1 MRPKL
6 VRFQSINQGQAH
18 SCRSLYIAVYYMFK
32 RINIG
37 TKITAL
43 VLTLVAL
50 AIVAISAIAYVLVT
64 DSLQKHY
71 VAHLSAVNQFK
82 KSRIDDYFAQVDA
95 SLTNLSQSI
104 IKDSIGMESGFPPS
118 SGDTL
123 SAAGAA
129 SLDNFIE
136 QNPRIH
142 HLYVVTPTGRV
153 TYASARADKKQ
164 DESFY
169 DPEGQIIKHALQG
182 QYYSGIHQKDS
193 QLFLYAGM
201 PLKTSGNVLLA
212 RVEVDAVFRIS
223 NDSTGLGATGETV
236 VGRAHKDKIVFL
248 NPLRHA
254 SGQVL
259 SDNTENGGPMQRA
272 LKVTSGTTL
281 DTDYRGAPVLA
292 SWDFIPGLN
301 WGVVT
306 KIDTQ
311 EINARFDALF
321 GRFLIAGALI
331 LVLSLVVSLIFSRFL
346 IESLLTL
353 RDTLTQLGK
362 GILPTKTSKNGK
374 DEIGQMGE
382 AIDQL
387 VQALR
392 RTANFAHKIGEGAY
406 DTDFTPLSNEDTLG
420 NALLNMR
427 DSIQNAEKRDAE
439 RNWIVTGVA
448 ETGEILR
455 SHNNL
460 EELGNEV
467 IAYVANKIDA
477 IQGAFYVVDDEGTDN
492 TLITMRASYA
502 YNKKKNLRAEFR
514 MAEGLVGQAA
524 VEQDTLLRTEIPYDY
539 VTVTSGL
546 LGDQRP
552 EALLIVPLIT
562 NERVY
567 GVLEFASFKK
577 FSSRDIKFVEEISL
591 ITARTVFNIKVNE
604 RTRKL
609 LSESQTMSNE
619 LQEQQEVLR
628 QNAEEMQSTQEEL
641 QRTNSELAN
650 QVQEV
655 ERTQN
660 RMASLLVNASE
671 VITIY
676 EEDGHIRYIS
686 PSVERIFGYQPDEMI
701 GQSDMQHIQGE
712 GIKVFSNMFT
722 TLIGNPKESVTVQYI
737 YETKHAGEV
746 WVEATGTNLI
756 SDPAVRGIIVN
767 SRDITEKKRAEQE
780 ERMRSKMQALSE
792 NSPDLITR
800 MNREGTFF
808 YINPTIETYTGKEPA
823 HFLNKNLEESGLGES
838 IVEEWKKVLYEVGAT
853 KHKVSREIDFPSEVG
868 DRVMNV
874 NAIPEFD
881 EDQKLESVLV
891 VSHDITDRKLIE
903 LEIQNKNRKI
913 HDSLNYASRIQ
924 EAILPDTRIIKQA
937 FPESFIYYKSRDT
950 VSGDF
955 PWFVQQGDDIFIAA
969 VDCTGHGVPGAL
981 ISLIGYFLL
990 NDIVKSRGVTDPGI
1004 ILDQL
1009 DEGVTQTLRQ
1019 DSEDAKTKD
1028 GMDIALC
1035 RVNKNQLQYA
1045 GAHRS
1050 LYFMQQGEM
1059 VEIKGDKFP
1068 IGGGIYKNQTN
1079 FTTHTIEVKKE
1090 DGVYFC
1096 SDGFPDQFGGPD
1108 NRKFGPKRTRKLIQE
1123 QHPLPMAQ
1131 VYKNFANVWENWRG
1145 EERQTDDVLM
1155 IGIKF

>member
-1 MRPKL
+1 
-6 VRFQSINQGQAH
+6 
-18 SCRSLYIAVYYMFK
+18 MFK

-37 TKITAL
+37 SKITAL
-43 VLTLVAL
+43 VLTVVAL
-50 AIVAISAIAYVLVT
+50 AVVAISFIAYVMVT
-64 DSLQKHY
+64 DALQKQY
-71 VAHLSAVNQFK
+71 AASLSTINQSK
-82 KSRIDDYFAQVDA
+82 KNRISDYFAQVESTLA
-95 SLTNLSQSI
+95 SLGQSIVKDSVGIVSTTAAPDEETEISLPTTTGNLSLNQ
-104 IKDSIGMESGFPPS
+104 
-118 SGDTL
+118 L
-123 SAAGAA
+123 V
-129 SLDNFIE
+129 E
-136 QNPRIH
+136 QNFRIH
-142 HLYVVTPTGRV
+142 HIYVVTPTGRIM
-153 TYASARADKKQ
+153 YASDLADKKKG
-164 DESFY
+164 ESFY
-169 DPEGQIIKHALQG
+169 DPEGQIIKNAREAK
-182 QYYSGIHQKDS
+182 YYSGVHQQDDRA
-193 QLFLYAGM
+193 FLYVGL
-201 PLKTSGNVLLA
+201 PLENRGDVLLA
-212 RVEVDAVFRIS
+212 RVEVDPLYTIT
-223 NDSTGLGATGETV
+223 NDSTGLGTTGETAI
-236 VGRAHKDKIVFL
+236 GRAFKDKVVFL
-248 NPLRHA
+248 NPLRHPV
-254 SGQVL
+254 GQVL
-259 SDNTENGGPMQRA
+259 SGNDDKGGPMLRA
-272 LKVTSGTTL
+272 LENTSGTTL
-281 DTDYRGAPVLA
+281 STDYRGAAVLA
-292 SWDFIPGLN
+292 SWDHIPVLN
-301 WGVVT
+301 WGIVT
-306 KIDTQ
+306 KIDTK
-311 EINARFDALF
+311 EIEGQFSGLLI
-321 GRFLIAGALI
+321 RFLVAGLLI
-331 LVLSLVVSLIFSRFL
+331 LVLALAVSLVFSRFL

-353 RDTLTQLGK
+353 RDTLAQLGR
-362 GILPTKTSKNGK
+362 GVLPNRILKNGK

-382 AIDQL
+382 ATDQL
-387 VQALR
+387 IQSLR

-406 DTDFTPLSNEDTLG
+406 DTDFTPLGDEDTLG

-427 DSIQNAEKRDAE
+427 DSIQNAEKRDTE

-448 ETGEILR
+448 EVGEILR

-467 IAYVANKIDA
+467 IAYVADKINA
-477 IQGAFYVVDDEGTDN
+477 IQGAFYVIDDQDKAN
-492 TLITMRASYA
+492 VQVVMRASYA
-502 YNKKKNLRAEFR
+502 YNKKKHLKANFR

-524 VEQDTLLRTEIPYDY
+524 VEQDTLVRTEIPYDY

-552 EALLIVPLIT
+552 EALMIVPLIT
-562 NERVY
+562 NEQVY
-567 GVLEFASFKK
+567 GVLEFAGFKK
-577 FSSRDIKFVEEISL
+577 FSARDIKFVEEISL

-701 GQSDMQHIQGE
+701 GQSDMQYIQGE

-722 TLIGNPKESVTVQYI
+722 TLIGNPKESVTVQYV
-737 YETKHAGEV
+737 YDTKHAGEV

-756 SDPAVRGIIVN
+756 NDPAVRGIIVN

-823 HFLNKNLEESGLGES
+823 HFLNKNLEESGLGEG

-853 KHKVSREIDFPSEVG
+853 KHKVSREIDFPSEMG

-903 LEIQNKNRKI
+903 LEVQNKNRKI
-913 HDSLNYASRIQ
+913 NDSLNYASRIQ
-924 EAILPDTRIIKQA
+924 EAILPDNRIIKQV

-990 NDIVKSRGVTDPGI
+990 NDIVKSRGITEPGV

-1035 RVNKNQLQYA
+1035 RINKNQVQYA

-1050 LYFMQQGEM
+1050 LYFMQQGELI
-1059 VEIKGDKFP
+1059 EIKGDKFP

-1079 FTTHTIEVKKE
+1079 FTTHMIEVKKD

-1108 NRKFGPKRTRKLIQE
+1108 NRKFGPKRTRSLIQE
-1123 QHPLPMAQ
+1123 QHTLPMTQ
-1131 VYKNFANVWENWRG
+1131 VYKNFANTWENWRG
-1145 EERQTDDVLM
+1145 DERQTDDVLM

>member
-1 MRPKL
+1 M
-6 VRFQSINQGQAH
+6 SE
-18 SCRSLYIAVYYMFK
+18 

-37 TKITAL
+37 SKITAL
-43 VLTLVAL
+43 VLTLVAM
-50 AIVAISAIAYVLVT
+50 AVVAISFIAYVLVT
-64 DSLQKHY
+64 DSLQKQY
-71 VAHLSAVNQFK
+71 ATSISTINQFK
-82 KSRIDDYFAQVDA
+82 KNRISDYFTQVEGTLA
-95 SLTNLSQSI
+95 NLERSI
-104 IKDSIGMESGFPPS
+104 IKDSVGIATAGVALDEEPETALP
-118 SGDTL
+118 TT
-123 SAAGAA
+123 AAG
-129 SLDNFIE
+129 LPLNQLIQQDL
-136 QNPRIH
+136 RIH
-142 HLYVVTPTGRV
+142 HLYVVTPAGRI
-153 TYASARADKKQ
+153 TYASARTDKKEG
-164 DESFY
+164 ESFY
-169 DPEGQIIKHALQG
+169 DPEGQIIKNSLQG
-182 QYYSGIHQKDS
+182 KYYSGVHQQDG
-193 QLFLYAGM
+193 QAFLYVGL
-201 PLKTSGNVLLA
+201 PLKGRGDLLLA
-212 RVEVDAVFRIS
+212 RVEVDPLFKIT

-236 VGRAHKDKIVFL
+236 IGRAFKDKVVFL
-248 NPLRHA
+248 NPLRHPV
-254 SGQVL
+254 GQVL
-259 SDNTENGGPMQRA
+259 FSNDEKGGPMLRA
-272 LKVTSGTTL
+272 LEKTSGTTL
-281 DTDYRGAPVLA
+281 GTDYRGTPVLA
-292 SWDFIPGLN
+292 SWDHVPALD
-301 WGVVT
+301 WGIVT
-306 KIDTQ
+306 KIDTE
-311 EINARFDALF
+311 EIEGQFSGLF
-321 GRFLIAGALI
+321 VRFLIAGVLI
-331 LVLSLVVSLIFSRFL
+331 LVLALVVSLVFSRFL

-353 RDTLTQLGK
+353 RDTLTQLGR
-362 GILPTKTSKNGK
+362 GVLPGKALKNGK

-382 AIDQL
+382 ATDQL
-387 VQALR
+387 IQSLR

-406 DTDFTPLSNEDTLG
+406 DTDFTPLSDEDTLG

-427 DSIQNAEKRDAE
+427 DSIQNAEKRDTE

-448 ETGEILR
+448 EVGEILR

-460 EELGNEV
+460 EELGDEV
-467 IAYVANKIDA
+467 IAYVADKINA
-477 IQGAFYVVDDEGTDN
+477 IQGAFYVIDDQDKDDVQVV
-492 TLITMRASYA
+492 MRASYA
-502 YNKKKNLRAEFR
+502 YNKRKHLKANFK

-524 VEQDTLLRTEIPYDY
+524 VEQDTLVRTEIPYNY

-552 EALLIVPLIT
+552 EALMIVPLIT
-562 NERVY
+562 NEQVY
-567 GVLEFASFKK
+567 GVLEFAGFKK
-577 FSSRDIKFVEEISL
+577 FSARDIKFVEEISL

-641 QRTNSELAN
+641 QRTNSELAD

-676 EEDGHIRYIS
+676 EEDGRIRYIS

-722 TLIGNPKESVTVQYI
+722 TLIGNPKESVTVQYL
-737 YETKHAGEV
+737 YETKHADEV

-756 SDPAVRGIIVN
+756 NDPAVRGIIVN

-853 KHKVSREIDFPSEVG
+853 KHKVSREIDFPSKMG

-881 EDQKLESVLV
+881 EDKKLESVLV

-913 HDSLNYASRIQ
+913 NDSLNYASRIQ
-924 EAILPDTRIIKQA
+924 EAILPDNRIIKQA

-955 PWFVQQGDDIFIAA
+955 PWFVQQGDDIFVAA

-990 NDIVKSRGVTDPGI
+990 NDIVKSRGITDPGV

-1035 RVNKNQLQYA
+1035 RVNKNQVQYA

-1050 LYFMQQGEM
+1050 LYFMQQGEL

-1079 FTTHTIEVKKE
+1079 FTTHTIEVKKD

-1108 NRKFGPKRTRKLIQE
+1108 NRKFGPKQTRALIQE
-1123 QHPLPMAQ
+1123 QHSLPMAQ
-1131 VYKNFANVWENWRG
+1131 VYKNFANTWENWRG
-1145 EERQTDDVLM
+1145 DERQTDDVLM

>member
-1 MRPKL
+1 
-6 VRFQSINQGQAH
+6 
-18 SCRSLYIAVYYMFK
+18 MFRK
-32 RINIG
+32 INIG
-37 TKITAL
+37 SKITAL
-43 VLTLVAL
+43 VLTMVTLAVAAISFIAYSLVTSSMQEQYASNMATINKIKKNRIEGYFTQIETSLVAMRQT
-50 AIVAISAIAYVLVT
+50 IIT
-64 DSLQKHY
+64 DSLGRWVEANASAGLDVPEEK
-71 VAHLSAVNQFK
+71 VAALNG
-82 KSRIDDYFAQVDA
+82 RE
-95 SLTNLSQSI
+95 LTNF
-104 IKDSIGMESGFPPS
+104 IKQAPG
-118 SGDTL
+118 
-123 SAAGAA
+123 
-129 SLDNFIE
+129 
-136 QNPRIH
+136 IH
-142 HLYVVTPTGRV
+142 HIYVVTLAGRI
-153 TYASARADKKQ
+153 TYASAQAERQAGD
-164 DESFY
+164 SFY
-169 DPEGQIIKHALQG
+169 DPEGQLISNSLKGL
-182 QYYSGIHQKDS
+182 YYSGIHEDKGRE
-193 QLFLYAGM
+193 FLYAGI
-201 PLKTSGNVLLA
+201 PLEDREEVLVA
-212 RVEVDAVFRIS
+212 QVEVEPVFRIA

-236 VGRAHKDKIVFL
+236 IGRAFKDKIVFL
-248 NPLRHA
+248 NPLRHPA
-254 SGQVL
+254 GQVL
-259 SDNTENGGPMQRA
+259 SDDGNQGGSMRQALRA
-272 LKVTSGTTL
+272 TSGTTTE
-281 DTDYRGAPVLA
+281 TDYRSELVAA
-292 SWDFIPGLN
+292 SWDYIPKLN
-301 WGVVT
+301 WGIVT
-306 KIDTQ
+306 KIDTA
-311 EINARFDALF
+311 EIEAQFSVLLK
-321 GRFLIAGALI
+321 RFLIAGGI
-331 LVLSLVVSLIFSRFL
+331 VLLLTLVVSLIFSRFL
-346 IESLLTL
+346 IDSLLTL
-353 RDTLTQLGK
+353 RDTLTMLGK
-362 GILPTKTSKNGK
+362 GILPDKVSKNGE

-382 AIDQL
+382 ATNQL

-406 DTDFTPLSNEDTLG
+406 DTEFTPSSDQDTLG

-427 DSIQNAEKRDAE
+427 DSIQNAEKRDTE

-448 ETGEILR
+448 EVGEILR

-467 IAYVANKIDA
+467 IAYVAKKINA
-477 IQGAFYVVDDEGTDN
+477 IQGAFYITDDEDKDN
-492 TLITMRASYA
+492 VLITMKASYA
-502 YNKKKNLRAEFR
+502 YNKQKHLKAQFR

-524 VEQDTLLRTEIPYDY
+524 IEQDTLVRTEIPYDY

-562 NERVY
+562 NEQVY
-567 GVLEFASFKK
+567 GVLEFAGFEK
-577 FSSRDIKFVEEISL
+577 FSSRDVKFVEEISL
-591 ITARTVFNIKVNE
+591 ITARTVFNIRVNE

-609 LSESQTMSNE
+609 LSESQQMSNE

-628 QNAEEMQSTQEEL
+628 QNAEEMQATQEEL
-641 QRTNSELAN
+641 QRTNRQLED

-676 EEDGHIRYIS
+676 EEDGRIRYIS
-686 PSVERIFGYQPDEMI
+686 PSVERILGYQPEEMI

-722 TLIGNPKESVTVQYI
+722 TLIGNPKESVTVQYV

-756 SDPAVRGIIVN
+756 DDPAVRGIIVN
-767 SRDITEKKRAEQE
+767 SRDITERRRAEQE

-808 YINPTIETYTGKEPA
+808 YINPTIETFTGKEPS
-823 HFLNKNLEESGLGES
+823 HFLNKNLEDAGLNES

-853 KHKVSREIDFPSEVG
+853 KHKVSREIDFPSEIG

-881 EDQKLESVLV
+881 EDEKLESVLV

-924 EAILPDTRIIKQA
+924 EAILPDNRIIKQA

-955 PWFVQQGDDIFIAA
+955 PWFVQREDDVYIAA

-990 NDIVKSRGVTDPGI
+990 NDIVKSRGITDPGT

-1009 DEGVTQTLRQ
+1009 DEGVTQTLKQ
-1019 DSEDAKTKD
+1019 DSEDSKTKD

-1035 RVNKNQLQYA
+1035 RISKNQVQYA

-1050 LYFMQQGEM
+1050 LYFMQKDELI
-1059 VEIKGDKFP
+1059 EIKGDKFP
-1068 IGGGIYKNQTN
+1068 IGGGVYKNQTN
-1079 FTTHTIEVKKE
+1079 FTTHTIEVAKN
-1090 DGVYFC
+1090 DSIYFC

-1108 NRKFGPKRTRKLIQE
+1108 NRKFGPKRTRALIQD
-1123 QHPLPMAQ
+1123 QHHLSMDQ
-1131 VYKNFANVWENWRG
+1131 VYKNFGEAWEEWRG
-1145 EERQTDDVLM
+1145 DERQTDDVLM

>member
-1 MRPKL
+1 M
-6 VRFQSINQGQAH
+6 
-18 SCRSLYIAVYYMFK
+18 MFK

-37 TKITAL
+37 SKITAL
-43 VLTLVAL
+43 VLTLVTL
-50 AIVAISAIAYVLVT
+50 AIIAISFIAYVLVT
-64 DSLQKHY
+64 DSLQKQY
-71 VAHLSAVNQFK
+71 ATSITTINQFK
-82 KSRIDDYFAQVDA
+82 KNRISDYFTQVEGT
-95 SLTNLSQSI
+95 LTNLERSI
-104 IKDSIGMESGFPPS
+104 IEDSVGIATTGLVPEEE
-118 SGDTL
+118 
-123 SAAGAA
+123 A
-129 SLDNFIE
+129 SLPITAGSLPLDQLVK
-136 QNPRIH
+136 QNARLH
-142 HLYVVTPTGRV
+142 HVYVVTPTGRI
-153 TYASARADKKQ
+153 TYASNRADKKEG
-164 DESFY
+164 ESFY
-169 DPEGQIIKHALQG
+169 DPEGQIIKNSLLAK
-182 QYYSGIHQKDS
+182 YYSGVHQQDD
-193 QLFLYAGM
+193 QAFLYVGL
-201 PLKTSGNVLLA
+201 PLEGRGDVLLA
-212 RVEVDAVFRIS
+212 RVEVDPLFKIT
-223 NDSTGLGATGETV
+223 NDSTGLGASGETV
-236 VGRAHKDKIVFL
+236 IGRAFKDKIVFL
-248 NPLRHA
+248 NPLRH
-254 SGQVL
+254 SVGQVL
-259 SDNTENGGPMQRA
+259 VDNEEKGGPMLRA
-272 LKVTSGTTL
+272 LEKTSGTTL
-281 DTDYRGAPVLA
+281 GTDYRGAPVLA
-292 SWDFIPGLN
+292 SWDNIPMLN
-301 WGVVT
+301 WGIVT

-311 EINARFDALF
+311 EIEGQFSGLF
-321 GRFLIAGALI
+321 IRFLIAGVFI
-331 LVLSLVVSLIFSRFL
+331 LVLALVVSLVFSRFL

-353 RDTLTQLGK
+353 RDTLTQLGR
-362 GILPTKTSKNGK
+362 GVLPNKALKNGK

-382 AIDQL
+382 ATDQL
-387 VQALR
+387 IQSLR

-406 DTDFTPLSNEDTLG
+406 DTNFTPLSDEDTLG

-427 DSIQNAEKRDAE
+427 DSIQNAEKRDTE

-448 ETGEILR
+448 EVGEILR

-467 IAYVANKIDA
+467 VAYVANKINA
-477 IQGAFYVVDDEGTDN
+477 IQGAFYAIDDQDKDNVQVV
-492 TLITMRASYA
+492 MRASYA
-502 YNKKKNLRAEFR
+502 YNKQKHLKANFK

-524 VEQDTLLRTEIPYDY
+524 VEQDTLVRTEIPYDY

-552 EALLIVPLIT
+552 EALMIVPLIT
-562 NERVY
+562 NEQVY
-567 GVLEFASFKK
+567 GVLEFAGFKK
-577 FSSRDIKFVEEISL
+577 FSARDVKFVEEISL

-641 QRTNSELAN
+641 QRTNSELAD

-676 EEDGHIRYIS
+676 EEDGRIRYIS
-686 PSVERIFGYQPDEMI
+686 PSVERIFGYHPDEMI

-722 TLIGNPKESVTVQYI
+722 TLIGNPKESVTVQYL
-737 YETKHAGEV
+737 YETKQAGEV

-756 SDPAVRGIIVN
+756 NDPAVRGIIVN

-853 KHKVSREIDFPSEVG
+853 KHKVSREIDFPSEMG

-903 LEIQNKNRKI
+903 LEVQNKNRKI
-913 HDSLNYASRIQ
+913 NDSLNYASRIQ
-924 EAILPDTRIIKQA
+924 EAILPDNRIIKQV
-937 FPESFIYYKSRDT
+937 FPESFIYYKSRET

-990 NDIVKSRGVTDPGI
+990 NDIVKSRKITDPGI

-1019 DSEDAKTKD
+1019 DSEDSKTKD

-1035 RVNKNQLQYA
+1035 RVNKNQVQYA

-1050 LYFMQQGEM
+1050 LYFMQQGEL

-1079 FTTHTIEVKKE
+1079 FTTHTIEVKKG
-1090 DGVYFC
+1090 DGMYFC

-1108 NRKFGPKRTRKLIQE
+1108 NRKFGSKRTRALIQE
-1123 QHPLPMAQ
+1123 QHSLPMAQ

-1145 EERQTDDVLM
+1145 DERQTDDVLM

>member
-1 MRPKL
+1 
-6 VRFQSINQGQAH
+6 
-18 SCRSLYIAVYYMFK
+18 MFK
-32 RINIG
+32 KINIG
-37 TKITAL
+37 SKITAL
-43 VLTLVAL
+43 VLALVLL
-50 AIVAISAIAYVLVT
+50 AVSAISFIAYDLVTSSTQEQYATSLSAINKIKKKRIEDYFTQIEANLASIQQLIVA
-64 DSLQKHY
+64 
-71 VAHLSAVNQFK
+71 
-82 KSRIDDYFAQVDA
+82 
-95 SLTNLSQSI
+95 
-104 IKDSIGMESGFPPS
+104 DSIGRRAEAIS
-118 SGDTL
+118 SPDSNEL
-123 SAAGAA
+123 LLEKVS
-129 SLDNFIE
+129 SISDDQQLDNLVK
-136 QNPRIH
+136 QDSRIH
-142 HLYVVTPTGRV
+142 HIYIVTRAGRI
-153 TYASARADKKQ
+153 TYASTQAEKQ
-164 DESFY
+164 AGEGFY
-169 DPEGQIIKHALQG
+169 DPEGQIIKNSLSG
-182 QYYSGIHQKDS
+182 TYYSGVHEDKERK
-193 QLFLYAGM
+193 FLYAGL
-201 PLKTSGNVLLA
+201 PIEGREELLIA
-212 RVEVDAVFRIS
+212 QIEVEPVIQIT
-223 NDSTGLGATGETV
+223 NDFTGLGNTGETV
-236 VGRAHKDKIVFL
+236 IGRPFKDKMAFI
-248 NPLRHA
+248 NPLRQLT
-254 SGQVL
+254 GQVL
-259 SDNTENGGPMQRA
+259 SDSGNQGGPMQQA
-272 LKVTSGTTL
+272 LKATSGSTI
-281 DTDYRGAPVLA
+281 DVDYRGEEVLA
-292 SWDFIPGLN
+292 SWDYIPKLN
-301 WGVVT
+301 WGIVT
-306 KIDTQ
+306 KMDTAEMATQ
-311 EINARFDALF
+311 LS
-321 GRFLIAGALI
+321 
-331 LVLSLVVSLIFSRFL
+331 SLVKKFLATGVIILLLALVTSLVFSRFL
-346 IESLLTL
+346 IDSLLALKNTL
-353 RDTLTQLGK
+353 VMLGK
-362 GILPTKTSKNGK
+362 GVLPNKVTSDSN
-374 DEIGQMGE
+374 DEVGQMGE
-382 AIDQL
+382 ATNQL

-406 DTDFTPLSNEDTLG
+406 DTEFTQSSDDDTLG

-427 DSIQNAEKRDAE
+427 DSIQNAEKRDTE

-448 ETGEILR
+448 EVGEILR

-467 IAYVANKIDA
+467 IAYVAKKINA
-477 IQGAFYVVDDEGTDN
+477 IQGAFYVTDDDDDGE
-492 TLITMRASYA
+492 TLITMKASHA
-502 YNKKKNLRAEFR
+502 YNKQKHLKAQFR
-514 MAEGLVGQAA
+514 MAEGLIGQAA
-524 VEQDTLLRTEIPYDY
+524 IEQDTLIRTEIPYDY

-552 EALLIVPLIT
+552 EALMIVPLIT
-562 NERVY
+562 NEQVY
-567 GVLEFASFKK
+567 GVLEFASFEK

-609 LSESQTMSNE
+609 LSESQQMSNE

-628 QNAEEMQSTQEEL
+628 QNAEEMQATQEEL
-641 QRTNSELAN
+641 QRTNRQLED

-676 EEDGHIRYIS
+676 EEDGRIRYIS
-686 PSVERIFGYQPDEMI
+686 PSVERILGYQPEEMI

-722 TLIGNPKESVTVQYI
+722 TLIGNPKESVTVQYV
-737 YETKHAGEV
+737 YETKGAGEV

-756 SDPAVRGIIVN
+756 DDPAVRGIIVN
-767 SRDITEKKRAEQE
+767 SRDITERRRAEQE

-808 YINPTIETYTGKEPA
+808 YINPTIETFTGREPA
-823 HFLNKNLEESGLGES
+823 HFLNKNLEEAGLHEG
-838 IVEEWKKVLYEVGAT
+838 IVDEWKKVLYEVGAT
-853 KHKVSREIDFPSEVG
+853 KNKVSREIDFPSEIG

-881 EDQKLESVLV
+881 EDEKLESVLV

-924 EAILPDTRIIKQA
+924 EAILPDNRIIKQV

-955 PWFVQQGDDIFIAA
+955 PWFVQQGDDIYIAA

-990 NDIVKSRGVTDPGI
+990 NDIVKSRGITDPGT

-1009 DEGVTQTLRQ
+1009 DEGVTQTLKQ
-1019 DSEDAKTKD
+1019 DSDDSKTKD

-1035 RVNKNQLQYA
+1035 RVNKSQVQYA

-1050 LYFMQQGEM
+1050 LYFMQKGEL

-1079 FTTHTIEVKKE
+1079 FTTHTIEVTKD
-1090 DGVYFC
+1090 DGIYFC

-1108 NRKFGPKRTRKLIQE
+1108 NRKFGPKRTRALIQE
-1123 QHPLPMAQ
+1123 QHHLPMDQ
-1131 VYKNFANVWENWRG
+1131 VYKNFGDTWEGWRG
-1145 EERQTDDVLM
+1145 DERQTDDVLM

>member
-1 MRPKL
+1 
-6 VRFQSINQGQAH
+6 
-18 SCRSLYIAVYYMFK
+18 MFK
-32 RINIG
+32 QINIG
-37 TKITAL
+37 SKITAL

-50 AIVAISAIAYVLVT
+50 AAVAISFIAYVMVT
-64 DSLQKHY
+64 NVLQKQY
-71 VAHLSAVNQFK
+71 ATNLSTINQSK
-82 KSRIDDYFAQVDA
+82 KNRISDYFAQVEGSLANLEQTIVRDSVGIVSTTVA
-95 SLTNLSQSI
+95 SDEETKISSPTTAGDLSLNQL
-104 IKDSIGMESGFPPS
+104 IKQ
-118 SGDTL
+118 
-123 SAAGAA
+123 
-129 SLDNFIE
+129 NF
-136 QNPRIH
+136 RIH
-142 HLYVVTPTGRV
+142 HIYVVTPAGRIR
-153 TYASARADKKQ
+153 YASDLADKKEG
-164 DESFY
+164 ESFY
-169 DPEGQIIKHALQG
+169 DPEGQIIKNAREAK
-182 QYYSGIHQKDS
+182 YYSGVHQ
-193 QLFLYAGM
+193 QNNQAFLYVGL
-201 PLKTSGNVLLA
+201 PLENRGDVLLA
-212 RVEVDAVFRIS
+212 RVEVDPLYKIT
-223 NDSTGLGATGETV
+223 NDSTGLGTTGETV
-236 VGRAHKDKIVFL
+236 IGRAFKDKIVFL
-248 NPLRHA
+248 NPLRHPV
-254 SGQVL
+254 GQVL
-259 SDNTENGGPMQRA
+259 SGGNDKGGPMLRA
-272 LKVTSGTTL
+272 LENTSGTTL
-281 DTDYRGAPVLA
+281 STDYRGAPVLA
-292 SWDFIPGLN
+292 SWDHIPTLN
-301 WGVVT
+301 WGIVT
-306 KIDTQ
+306 KIDAQ
-311 EINARFDALF
+311 EIEGQFSGLLI
-321 GRFLIAGALI
+321 RFLVAGFLI
-331 LVLSLVVSLIFSRFL
+331 LVLALAVSLVFSRFL
-346 IESLLTL
+346 IKSLLTL
-353 RDTLTQLGK
+353 RDTLAQLGR
-362 GILPTKTSKNGK
+362 GVLPNRILRNGR

-382 AIDQL
+382 ATDQL
-387 VQALR
+387 IQSLR

-406 DTDFTPLSNEDTLG
+406 DTDFTPLSDEDTLG

-448 ETGEILR
+448 EVGEILR

-467 IAYVANKIDA
+467 VAYVADKINA
-477 IQGAFYVVDDEGTDN
+477 IQGAFYVIDDQDKAN
-492 TLITMRASYA
+492 VQIVMRASYA
-502 YNKKKNLRAEFR
+502 YNKKKHLQASFR

-524 VEQDTLLRTEIPYDY
+524 VEQDTLVRTEIPYDY

-552 EALLIVPLIT
+552 EALMIVPLIT
-562 NERVY
+562 NEQVY
-567 GVLEFASFKK
+567 GVLEFAGFKK
-577 FSSRDIKFVEEISL
+577 FSARDVKFVEEISL

-641 QRTNSELAN
+641 QRTNSELAD

-676 EEDGHIRYIS
+676 EEDGRIRYIS

-722 TLIGNPKESVTVQYI
+722 TLIGNPKESVTVQYV
-737 YETKHAGEV
+737 YDTKHAGEV

-756 SDPAVRGIIVN
+756 NDPAVRGIIVN

-853 KHKVSREIDFPSEVG
+853 KHKVSREIDFPSEMG

-903 LEIQNKNRKI
+903 LEVQNKNRKI
-913 HDSLNYASRIQ
+913 NDSLNYASRIQ
-924 EAILPDTRIIKQA
+924 EAILPDNRIIKQV

-990 NDIVKSRGVTDPGI
+990 NDIVKSRGITDPGV

-1035 RVNKNQLQYA
+1035 RINKGQVQYA

-1050 LYFMQQGEM
+1050 LYFMQQGEL

-1079 FTTHTIEVKKE
+1079 FTTHTIEVKKD

-1108 NRKFGPKRTRKLIQE
+1108 NRKFGPKRTRALIQE
-1123 QHPLPMAQ
+1123 QHALPMAQ
-1131 VYKNFANVWENWRG
+1131 VNKNFGNIWENWRG
-1145 EERQTDDVLM
+1145 DERQTDDVLM

>member
-1 MRPKL
+1 
-6 VRFQSINQGQAH
+6 
-18 SCRSLYIAVYYMFK
+18 MFK

-37 TKITAL
+37 SKITAL

-50 AIVAISAIAYVLVT
+50 AVVAISFIAYVVVT
-64 DSLQKHY
+64 DSLQKQY
-71 VAHLSAVNQFK
+71 VTSLSAINQLK
-82 KSRIDDYFAQVDA
+82 KDRISDYFVQVEETLA
-95 SLTNLSQSI
+95 NLEQSI
-104 IKDSIGMESGFPPS
+104 IKDSVGMATTTIALGEDAEMFSPV
-118 SGDTL
+118 T
-123 SAAGAA
+123 AG
-129 SLDNFIE
+129 SLPLNQLVDRDFRVHHIYVTT
-136 QNPRIH
+136 PAGRI
-142 HLYVVTPTGRV
+142 
-153 TYASARADKKQ
+153 TYASDLADKREG
-164 DESFY
+164 ESFY
-169 DPEGQIIKHALQG
+169 DPEGQIIKNALQNK
-182 QYYSGIHQKDS
+182 YYSGVHQQKD
-193 QLFLYAGM
+193 QAYLYVGL
-201 PLKTSGNVLLA
+201 PLKGRGDVLLA
-212 RVEVDAVFRIS
+212 RVEVDPLFKIT

-236 VGRAHKDKIVFL
+236 IGRAFKDKMVFL
-248 NPLRHA
+248 NPLRHPV
-254 SGQVL
+254 GQVL
-259 SDNTENGGPMQRA
+259 ADNDEKGGPMLRA
-272 LKVTSGTTL
+272 LDETSGTTL
-281 DTDYRGAPVLA
+281 GTDYRGTPVLA
-292 SWDFIPGLN
+292 SWDHIPVLN
-301 WGVVT
+301 WGIVT
-306 KIDTQ
+306 KIDTK
-311 EINARFDALF
+311 EIEGQFSGLLV
-321 GRFLIAGALI
+321 RFLVAGILI
-331 LVLSLVVSLIFSRFL
+331 LVLALAVSLVFSRFL

-353 RDTLTQLGK
+353 RDTLTQLGR
-362 GILPTKTSKNGK
+362 GVLPNKALKNGK

-382 AIDQL
+382 ATDQL
-387 VQALR
+387 IQSLR

-406 DTDFTPLSNEDTLG
+406 DTDFTPLSDEDTLG

-448 ETGEILR
+448 EVGEILR

-467 IAYVANKIDA
+467 VAYVADKINA
-477 IQGAFYVVDDEGTDN
+477 IQGAFYVIDDQDRDN
-492 TLITMRASYA
+492 VQVVMRASYA
-502 YNKKKNLRAEFR
+502 YNKKKHLKASFR

-524 VEQDTLLRTEIPYDY
+524 VEQDTLVRTEIPYDY

-552 EALLIVPLIT
+552 EALMIVPLIT
-562 NERVY
+562 NEQVY
-567 GVLEFASFKK
+567 GVLEFAGFKK
-577 FSSRDIKFVEEISL
+577 FSARDIKFVEEISL
-591 ITARTVFNIKVNE
+591 IAARTVFNIKVNE

-641 QRTNSELAN
+641 QRTNSELAD

-676 EEDGHIRYIS
+676 EEDGRIRYIS

-722 TLIGNPKESVTVQYI
+722 TLIGNPKESVTVQYV
-737 YETKHAGEV
+737 YDTKHAGEV

-853 KHKVSREIDFPSEVG
+853 KHKVSREIDFPSELG

-881 EDQKLESVLV
+881 EDEKLESVLV

-903 LEIQNKNRKI
+903 LEVQNKNRKI
-913 HDSLNYASRIQ
+913 NDSLNYASRIQ
-924 EAILPDTRIIKQA
+924 EAILPDNRVIKQV
-937 FPESFIYYKSRDT
+937 FPESFIYYKSRET

-990 NDIVKSRGVTDPGI
+990 NDIVKSRGITDPGI

-1009 DEGVTQTLRQ
+1009 DEGVTQTLKQ
-1019 DSEDAKTKD
+1019 DSEDSKTKD

-1035 RVNKNQLQYA
+1035 RINKNQVQYA

-1050 LYFMQQGEM
+1050 LYFMQQEEL

-1079 FTTHTIEVKKE
+1079 FTTHTIEVKKD

-1108 NRKFGPKRTRKLIQE
+1108 NRKFGPKRTRALIQE

-1131 VYKNFANVWENWRG
+1131 ANKNFANIWENWRG
-1145 EERQTDDVLM
+1145 DERQTDDVLM

>member
-1 MRPKL
+1 
-6 VRFQSINQGQAH
+6 
-18 SCRSLYIAVYYMFK
+18 MFK

-37 TKITAL
+37 SKITAL
-43 VLTLVAL
+43 VLSLVAL
-50 AIVAISAIAYVLVT
+50 AVVAISFVAYVVVT
-64 DSLQKHY
+64 DSLQKQY
-71 VAHLSAVNQFK
+71 VTSISTINQFK
-82 KSRIDDYFAQVDA
+82 KNRILDYVTQVENTLA
-95 SLTNLSQSI
+95 SLEQSI
-104 IKDSIGMESGFPPS
+104 IEDSVGITSFEVADDIETETAPPTPAKGLSLNQLIRQNSLIHHIYVVSS
-118 SGDTL
+118 SG
-123 SAAGAA
+123 
-129 SLDNFIE
+129 
-136 QNPRIH
+136 RI
-142 HLYVVTPTGRV
+142 
-153 TYASARADKKQ
+153 TYASDLTDKKEG
-164 DESFY
+164 ESFY
-169 DPEGQIIKHALQG
+169 DPEGQIIKRALQKK
-182 QYYSGIHQKDS
+182 YYSGVYYQDS
-193 QLFLYAGM
+193 QAFLYVGL
-201 PLKTSGNVLLA
+201 PLKGRSDVLLA
-212 RVEVDAVFRIS
+212 RVEVNPMFAVT

-236 VGRAHKDKIVFL
+236 VGRAFKDKTVFL
-248 NPLRHA
+248 NSLRH
-254 SGQVL
+254 STGQVL
-259 SDNTENGGPMQRA
+259 SGNEQKGGSMLRA
-272 LKVTSGTTL
+272 LEKTSGTTL
-281 DTDYRGAPVLA
+281 DADYRGAPVLA
-292 SWDFIPGLN
+292 AWDYLPALD
-301 WGVVT
+301 WGIVT
-306 KIDTQ
+306 KIDTEEVEGQ
-311 EINARFDALF
+311 F
-321 GRFLIAGALI
+321 GGLLVRFLVVGVLIITLALI
-331 LVLSLVVSLIFSRFL
+331 VSLVFSRFL
-346 IESLLTL
+346 IKSLLTL
-353 RDTLTQLGK
+353 RDTLTQLGR
-362 GILPTKTSKNGK
+362 GVLPNKTLKNGK
-374 DEIGQMGE
+374 DEIGQMGV
-382 AIDQL
+382 ATDQL
-387 VQALR
+387 IQSLR

-406 DTDFTPLSNEDTLG
+406 DTDFSPLSTEDTLG

-427 DSIQNAEKRDAE
+427 DSIQNAEKRDTE

-448 ETGEILR
+448 EVGEILR

-460 EELGNEV
+460 EELGDEV
-467 IAYVANKIDA
+467 VAYVANKIDA
-477 IQGAFYVVDDEGTDN
+477 IQGAFYVIDDHDKEDVQ
-492 TLITMRASYA
+492 IIMRASYA
-502 YNKKKNLRAEFR
+502 YNKKKHLKASFK

-524 VEQDTLLRTEIPYDY
+524 VEQDTLVRTEIPYEY

-552 EALLIVPLIT
+552 EALMIVPLIT
-562 NERVY
+562 NEQVY
-567 GVLEFASFKK
+567 GVLEFAGFKK

-641 QRTNSELAN
+641 QRTNGELAN

-676 EEDGHIRYIS
+676 EQDGRIRYIS

-722 TLIGNPKESVTVQYI
+722 TLIGNPKESVTVQYV

-767 SRDITEKKRAEQE
+767 SRDITEKKRADQE

-853 KHKVSREIDFPSEVG
+853 KHKVSREIDFPSEMG

-881 EDQKLESVLV
+881 EDEKLESVLV

-903 LEIQNKNRKI
+903 FEIQNKNRKI
-913 HDSLNYASRIQ
+913 NDSLNYASRIQ
-924 EAILPDTRIIKQA
+924 EAILPDNRIIKQV

-990 NDIVKSRGVTDPGI
+990 NDIVKSRGITDPGI

-1009 DEGVTQTLRQ
+1009 DEGVTQTLKQ
-1019 DSEDAKTKD
+1019 DSEDSKTKD

-1035 RVNKNQLQYA
+1035 RINKGQVQYA

-1050 LYFMQQGEM
+1050 LYFMQQGEL

-1079 FTTHTIEVKKE
+1079 FSTHTIEVKKD

-1108 NRKFGPKRTRKLIQE
+1108 NRKFGPKRTRALIAE
-1123 QHPLPMAQ
+1123 QHHLPMTQ
-1131 VYKNFANVWENWRG
+1131 VHKNFANVWENWRG
-1145 EERQTDDVLM
+1145 DERQTDDVLM

>member
-1 MRPKL
+1 
-6 VRFQSINQGQAH
+6 
-18 SCRSLYIAVYYMFK
+18 MFK

-37 TKITAL
+37 SKITAL

-50 AIVAISAIAYVLVT
+50 AVVAISFIAYVMVT
-64 DSLQKHY
+64 DALQKQY
-71 VAHLSAVNQFK
+71 AASLSTINQSK
-82 KSRIDDYFAQVDA
+82 KNRISDYFAQVESTLA
-95 SLTNLSQSI
+95 SLGQSIVKDSVGIVSTTVAHDEETEISLPTTTGNLSLNQ
-104 IKDSIGMESGFPPS
+104 
-118 SGDTL
+118 L
-123 SAAGAA
+123 V
-129 SLDNFIE
+129 E
-136 QNPRIH
+136 QNFRIH
-142 HLYVVTPTGRV
+142 HIYVVTPTGRIM
-153 TYASARADKKQ
+153 YASDLADKKKG
-164 DESFY
+164 ESFY
-169 DPEGQIIKHALQG
+169 DPEGQIIKNAREAK
-182 QYYSGIHQKDS
+182 YYSGVHQQDDRA
-193 QLFLYAGM
+193 FLYVGL
-201 PLKTSGNVLLA
+201 PLENRGDVLLV
-212 RVEVDAVFRIS
+212 RVEVDPLYTIT
-223 NDSTGLGATGETV
+223 NDSTGLGTTGETV
-236 VGRAHKDKIVFL
+236 IGRAFKDKMVFL
-248 NPLRHA
+248 NPLRHPV
-254 SGQVL
+254 GQVL
-259 SDNTENGGPMQRA
+259 SGNDDKGGPMLRA
-272 LKVTSGTTL
+272 LENTSGTTL
-281 DTDYRGAPVLA
+281 STDYRGAPVLA
-292 SWDFIPGLN
+292 SWDHIPVLN
-301 WGVVT
+301 WGIVT
-306 KIDTQ
+306 KIDTK
-311 EINARFDALF
+311 EIEGQFSGLLI
-321 GRFLIAGALI
+321 RFLVAGLLI
-331 LVLSLVVSLIFSRFL
+331 LVLALAVSLVFSRFL

-353 RDTLTQLGK
+353 RDTLAQLGR
-362 GILPTKTSKNGK
+362 GVLPNRILKNGK

-382 AIDQL
+382 ATDQL
-387 VQALR
+387 IQSLR

-406 DTDFTPLSNEDTLG
+406 DTDFTPLGDEDTLG

-427 DSIQNAEKRDAE
+427 DSIQNAEKRDTE

-448 ETGEILR
+448 EVGEILR

-467 IAYVANKIDA
+467 IAYVADKINA
-477 IQGAFYVVDDEGTDN
+477 IQGAFYVIDDQDKAN
-492 TLITMRASYA
+492 VQVVMRASYA
-502 YNKKKNLRAEFR
+502 YNKKKHLKANFR

-524 VEQDTLLRTEIPYDY
+524 VEQDTLVRTEIPYDY

-552 EALLIVPLIT
+552 EALMIVPLIT
-562 NERVY
+562 NEQVY
-567 GVLEFASFKK
+567 GVLEFAGFKK
-577 FSSRDIKFVEEISL
+577 FSARDIKFVEEISL

-676 EEDGHIRYIS
+676 EEDGQIRYIS

-722 TLIGNPKESVTVQYI
+722 TLIGNPKESVTVQYV
-737 YETKHAGEV
+737 YDTKHAGEV

-756 SDPAVRGIIVN
+756 NDPAVRGVIVN

-823 HFLNKNLEESGLGES
+823 HFLNKNLEESGLGQG

-853 KHKVSREIDFPSEVG
+853 KHKVSREIDFPSEMG

-903 LEIQNKNRKI
+903 LEVQNKNRKI
-913 HDSLNYASRIQ
+913 NDSLNYASRIQ
-924 EAILPDTRIIKQA
+924 EAILPDNRIIKQV

-990 NDIVKSRGVTDPGI
+990 NDIVKSRGITEPGV

-1035 RVNKNQLQYA
+1035 RINKNQVQYA

-1050 LYFMQQGEM
+1050 LYFMQQGEL

-1079 FTTHTIEVKKE
+1079 FTTHIIEVKKD

-1108 NRKFGPKRTRKLIQE
+1108 NRKFGSKRTRSLIQE
-1123 QHPLPMAQ
+1123 QHTLPMTQ
-1131 VYKNFANVWENWRG
+1131 VYKNFANTWENWRG
-1145 EERQTDDVLM
+1145 DERQTDDVLM

>member
-1 MRPKL
+1 
-6 VRFQSINQGQAH
+6 
-18 SCRSLYIAVYYMFK
+18 MFRK
-32 RINIG
+32 INIG
-37 TKITAL
+37 SKITAL
-43 VLTLVAL
+43 VLTLVSL
-50 AIVAISAIAYVLVT
+50 AVVAISFVAYNLVT
-64 DSLQKHY
+64 NSMQEQY
-71 VAHLSAVNQFK
+71 VSTISTINRIK
-82 KSRIDDYFAQVDA
+82 KKRIEDYF
-95 SLTNLSQSI
+95 SHIESNLSTISQI
-104 IKDSIGMESGFPPS
+104 IVSESIGESEDSNTQINHNKLEEEPVAFS
-118 SGDTL
+118 DQVL
-123 SAAGAA
+123 AK
-129 SLDNFIE
+129 FVQ
-136 QNPRIH
+136 QNTRIH
-142 HLYVVTPTGRV
+142 HIYLVSSAGHIV
-153 TYASARADKKQ
+153 YASAEAEKQ
-164 DESFY
+164 AGESFY
-169 DPEGQIIKHALQG
+169 DPEGQIIENSLHGL
-182 QYYSGIHQKDS
+182 YYSGIYGDKKQK
-193 QLFLYAGM
+193 FLYVGM
-201 PLKTSGNVLLA
+201 PIEGKQEVLLA
-212 RVEVDAVFRIS
+212 RVEVQPVFRIT

-236 VGRAHKDKIVFL
+236 IGRSFKDKIVFL

-254 SGQVL
+254 AGQVL
-259 SDNTENGGPMQRA
+259 VANGRKGGPMQQA
-272 LKVTSGTTL
+272 TKEMSGSMI
-281 DTDYRGAPVLA
+281 DTDYRGETVVA
-292 SWDFIPGLN
+292 SWDYVPKLN
-301 WGVVT
+301 WGIVT
-306 KIDTQ
+306 KLDVA
-311 EINARFDALF
+311 EIEAGLQALF
-321 GRFLIAGALI
+321 QRFLIAGGV
-331 LVLSLVVSLIFSRFL
+331 VLLLALVVSLIFSRFL
-346 IESLLTL
+346 IDSLLAL
-353 RDTLTQLGK
+353 RDTLVMLRK
-362 GILPTKTSKNGK
+362 GILPDKVSKKGE

-382 AIDQL
+382 ATDHL

-406 DTDFTPLSNEDTLG
+406 DTEFTQSSDQDILG

-427 DSIQNAEKRDAE
+427 DSIQNAEKRDTE

-448 ETGEILR
+448 EVGEILR

-460 EELGNEV
+460 EALGNEV
-467 IAYVANKIDA
+467 VAYVAKKINA
-477 IQGAFYVVDDEGTDN
+477 IQGAFYITDDEDKDN
-492 TLITMRASYA
+492 VLITMKASFA
-502 YNKKKNLRAEFR
+502 YNKQKHLKAEFK

-524 VEQDTLLRTEIPYDY
+524 VEQDTLVRTEIPYDY

-562 NERVY
+562 NEQVY
-567 GVLEFASFKK
+567 GVLEFAGFNK
-577 FSSRDIKFVEEISL
+577 FSARDIKFVEEISL

-609 LSESQTMSNE
+609 LSESQEMSNE

-628 QNAEEMQSTQEEL
+628 QNAEEMQATQEEL
-641 QRTNSELAN
+641 QRTNRQLED

-676 EEDGHIRYIS
+676 EEDGSIRYIS
-686 PSVERIFGYQPDEMI
+686 PSVERILGYQPEEMI

-722 TLIGNPKESVTVQYI
+722 TLIGNPKESVTVQYV
-737 YETKHAGEV
+737 YETKQAGEV

-756 SDPAVRGIIVN
+756 DDPAVRGIIVN
-767 SRDITEKKRAEQE
+767 SRDITEKRRAEQE

-800 MNREGTFF
+800 MDREGTFF
-808 YINPTIETYTGKEPA
+808 YINPTIETFTGKEPI
-823 HFLNKNLEESGLGES
+823 HFLNKNLADAGLDAS
-838 IVEEWKKVLYEVGAT
+838 IVDEWKKILYEVGAT
-853 KHKVSREIDFPSEVG
+853 KHKVLREIDFPSEIG

-881 EDQKLESVLV
+881 EDEKLESVLV

-913 HDSLNYASRIQ
+913 NDSLNYASRIQ
-924 EAILPDTRIIKQA
+924 EAILPDNRIIKQV

-955 PWFVQQGDDIFIAA
+955 PWFVQKGNDIYIAA

-990 NDIVKSRGVTDPGI
+990 NDIVKSRGITDPGI

-1009 DEGVTQTLRQ
+1009 DEGVTQTLKQ
-1019 DSEDAKTKD
+1019 DSDDSKTKD

-1035 RVNKNQLQYA
+1035 RISKNQVQYA

-1050 LYFMQQGEM
+1050 LYFMKQGEM

-1079 FTTHTIEVKKE
+1079 FTTHTIKVAKD
-1090 DGVYFC
+1090 DGIYFC

-1108 NRKFGPKRTRKLIQE
+1108 NRKFGPKRTRALIQE
-1123 QHPLPMAQ
+1123 NHHLTMDQ
-1131 VYKNFANVWENWRG
+1131 VYKNFGKAWEEWRAD
-1145 EERQTDDVLM
+1145 ERQTDDVLM

>member
-1 MRPKL
+1 
-6 VRFQSINQGQAH
+6 
-18 SCRSLYIAVYYMFK
+18 MFK
-32 RINIG
+32 QINIG
-37 TKITAL
+37 SKITAL
-43 VLTLVAL
+43 VLTLVTL
-50 AIVAISAIAYVLVT
+50 AAVAISFIAYVMVT
-64 DSLQKHY
+64 NALQKQY
-71 VAHLSAVNQFK
+71 ATSLFTINQSK
-82 KSRIDDYFAQVDA
+82 KIRISDYFTQVEA
-95 SLTNLSQSI
+95 SLTTLEQAIVEDSVGIVSTTLSPDEKTGISLPSTARNLSLNQL
-104 IKDSIGMESGFPPS
+104 IKQ
-118 SGDTL
+118 
-123 SAAGAA
+123 
-129 SLDNFIE
+129 NF
-136 QNPRIH
+136 RIH
-142 HLYVVTPTGRV
+142 HIYVVTPAGRIR
-153 TYASARADKKQ
+153 YASNLADKKEG
-164 DESFY
+164 ESFY
-169 DPEGQIIKHALQG
+169 DPEGQIIKNAREAK
-182 QYYSGIHQKDS
+182 YYSGVHQQND
-193 QLFLYAGM
+193 QAFLYVGL
-201 PLKTSGNVLLA
+201 PLENRGDVLLA
-212 RVEVDAVFRIS
+212 RVEVDPLYKIT
-223 NDSTGLGATGETV
+223 NDSTGLGTTGETV
-236 VGRAHKDKIVFL
+236 IGRAFKDKVVFL
-248 NPLRHA
+248 NPLRHPV
-254 SGQVL
+254 GQVL
-259 SDNTENGGPMQRA
+259 SGGNDKGGPMLRA
-272 LKVTSGTTL
+272 LEHTSGTTL
-281 DTDYRGAPVLA
+281 STDYRGEPVLA
-292 SWDFIPGLN
+292 SWDHVPTLN
-301 WGVVT
+301 WGIVT

-311 EINARFDALF
+311 EIKGQFSGLLV
-321 GRFLIAGALI
+321 RFLAAGL
-331 LVLSLVVSLIFSRFL
+331 LVLVLALSVSLVFSRFL
-346 IESLLTL
+346 IKSLLTL
-353 RDTLTQLGK
+353 RDTLAQLGR
-362 GILPTKTSKNGK
+362 GVLPNRILKNGR

-382 AIDQL
+382 ATDQL
-387 VQALR
+387 IQSLR

-406 DTDFTPLSNEDTLG
+406 DTDFTPLSDEDTLG

-448 ETGEILR
+448 EVGEILR

-467 IAYVANKIDA
+467 VAYVADKINA
-477 IQGAFYVVDDEGTDN
+477 IQGAFYVIDDQDKAN
-492 TLITMRASYA
+492 VQVVMRASYA
-502 YNKKKNLRAEFR
+502 YNKKKHLKASFR

-524 VEQDTLLRTEIPYDY
+524 VEQDTLVRTEIPYDY
-539 VTVTSGL
+539 ITVTSGL

-552 EALLIVPLIT
+552 EALMIVPLIT
-562 NERVY
+562 NEQVY
-567 GVLEFASFKK
+567 GVLEFAGFKK
-577 FSSRDIKFVEEISL
+577 FSARDIKFVEEISL

-641 QRTNSELAN
+641 QRTNSELAD

-676 EEDGHIRYIS
+676 EEDGRIRYIS

-722 TLIGNPKESVTVQYI
+722 TLIGNPKESVTVQYV
-737 YETKHAGEV
+737 YDTKHAGEV

-756 SDPAVRGIIVN
+756 NDPAVRGMIVN

-823 HFLNKNLEESGLGES
+823 HFLNKNLEESGLGEN

-853 KHKVSREIDFPSEVG
+853 KHKVSREIDFPSEMG

-881 EDQKLESVLV
+881 EDEKLESVLV

-903 LEIQNKNRKI
+903 LEVQNKNRKI
-913 HDSLNYASRIQ
+913 NDSLNYASRIQ
-924 EAILPDTRIIKQA
+924 EAILPDNRMIKQV

-990 NDIVKSRGVTDPGI
+990 NDIVKSRGITEPGV

-1035 RVNKNQLQYA
+1035 RINKNQVQYA

-1050 LYFMQQGEM
+1050 LYFMQQKEL

-1079 FTTHTIEVKKE
+1079 FTTHTIDVKKD

-1108 NRKFGPKRTRKLIQE
+1108 NRKFGSKRTRALIEE
-1123 QHPLPMAQ
+1123 QHQLPMMQ

-1145 EERQTDDVLM
+1145 DERQTDDVLM

>member
-1 MRPKL
+1 
-6 VRFQSINQGQAH
+6 
-18 SCRSLYIAVYYMFK
+18 MFK

-37 TKITAL
+37 SKITAL

-50 AIVAISAIAYVLVT
+50 AIAAISFIAYVMVT
-64 DSLQKHY
+64 DSLQKQH
-71 VAHLSAVNQFK
+71 VTNVSTINQFK
-82 KSRIDDYFAQVDA
+82 KNRISDYFAQVEGTLANLEQLIIEDSVGTA
-95 SLTNLSQSI
+95 TFGTVANEEIETTLPATAANLSI
-104 IKDSIGMESGFPPS
+104 DLLIK
-118 SGDTL
+118 
-123 SAAGAA
+123 
-129 SLDNFIE
+129 
-136 QNPRIH
+136 QNARIH
-142 HLYVVTPTGRV
+142 HVYVVTPAGRI
-153 TYASARADKKQ
+153 TYASALTDKKEG
-164 DESFY
+164 ESFY
-169 DPEGQIIKHALQG
+169 DPEGQIIRKALREK
-182 QYYSGIHQKDS
+182 YYSGVHQHNDQS
-193 QLFLYAGM
+193 FLYVGL
-201 PLKTSGNVLLA
+201 PLKGRSDALLA
-212 RVEVDAVFRIS
+212 RVEVGPLFKIT
-223 NDSTGLGATGETV
+223 NDSTGLGTTGETV
-236 VGRAHKDKIVFL
+236 IGRAFKDKMVFL
-248 NPLRHA
+248 NPLRHPV
-254 SGQVL
+254 GQVL
-259 SDNTENGGPMQRA
+259 SGNDEKAGPMLRA
-272 LKVTSGTTL
+272 LEKTSGTTL
-281 DTDYRGAPVLA
+281 GTDYRGKPVLA
-292 SWDFIPGLN
+292 SWDHIPGLN
-301 WGVVT
+301 WGIVT
-306 KIDTQ
+306 KIDTK
-311 EINARFDALF
+311 EIEGQFSGLFARFLV
-321 GRFLIAGALI
+321 AGILI
-331 LVLSLVVSLIFSRFL
+331 LVLALAVSLVFSRFL

-353 RDTLTQLGK
+353 RDTLTQLGR
-362 GILPTKTSKNGK
+362 GVLPNKTLKNGK

-382 AIDQL
+382 ATDQL
-387 VQALR
+387 IQSLR

-406 DTDFTPLSNEDTLG
+406 DTDFTPLSDEDTLG

-448 ETGEILR
+448 EVGEILR
-455 SHNNL
+455 SHNSL

-467 IAYVANKIDA
+467 VAYVANKINA
-477 IQGAFYVVDDEGTDN
+477 IQGAFYVIDDQDKN
-492 TLITMRASYA
+492 NVQVVMRASYA
-502 YNKKKNLRAEFR
+502 YNKKKHLKANFR

-524 VEQDTLLRTEIPYDY
+524 VEQDTLVRTEIPYDY

-552 EALLIVPLIT
+552 EALMIVPLIT
-562 NERVY
+562 NEQVY

-577 FSSRDIKFVEEISL
+577 FSARDIKFVEEISL

-641 QRTNSELAN
+641 QRTNSELAD

-676 EEDGHIRYIS
+676 EEDGRIRYIS

-722 TLIGNPKESVTVQYI
+722 TLIGNPKESVTVQYV
-737 YETKHAGEV
+737 YDTKHASEV

-756 SDPAVRGIIVN
+756 NDPAVRGIIVN

-853 KHKVSREIDFPSEVG
+853 KHKVSREIDFPSEMG

-881 EDQKLESVLV
+881 EDEKLESVLV

-903 LEIQNKNRKI
+903 LEVQNKNRKI
-913 HDSLNYASRIQ
+913 NDSLNYASRIQ
-924 EAILPDTRIIKQA
+924 EAILPDNRIIKQV

-990 NDIVKSRGVTDPGI
+990 NDIVKSRKITDPGI

-1009 DEGVTQTLRQ
+1009 DEGVTQTLKQ
-1019 DSEDAKTKD
+1019 DSEDSKTKD

-1035 RVNKNQLQYA
+1035 RINKNQVQYA

-1050 LYFMQQGEM
+1050 LYFMQQGEL

-1079 FTTHTIEVKKE
+1079 FTTHTIEVKKD

-1108 NRKFGPKRTRKLIQE
+1108 NRKFGPKRTRALIEE

-1145 EERQTDDVLM
+1145 DERQTDDVLM

>member
-1 MRPKL
+1 MRVFTIPRGK
-6 VRFQSINQGQAH
+6 
-18 SCRSLYIAVYYMFK
+18 
-32 RINIG
+32 
-37 TKITAL
+37 
-43 VLTLVAL
+43 
-50 AIVAISAIAYVLVT
+50 
-64 DSLQKHY
+64 
-71 VAHLSAVNQFK
+71 
-82 KSRIDDYFAQVDA
+82 
-95 SLTNLSQSI
+95 I
-104 IKDSIGMESGFPPS
+104 IK
-118 SGDTL
+118 
-123 SAAGAA
+123 
-129 SLDNFIE
+129 N
-136 QNPRIH
+136 
-142 HLYVVTPTGRV
+142 
-153 TYASARADKKQ
+153 AREAK
-164 DESFY
+164 
-169 DPEGQIIKHALQG
+169 
-182 QYYSGIHQKDS
+182 YYSGVHQQDDRA
-193 QLFLYAGM
+193 FLYVGL
-201 PLKTSGNVLLA
+201 PLENRGDVLLV
-212 RVEVDAVFRIS
+212 RVEVDPLYTIT
-223 NDSTGLGATGETV
+223 NDSTGLGTTGETV
-236 VGRAHKDKIVFL
+236 IGRAFKDKVVFL
-248 NPLRHA
+248 NPLRHPV
-254 SGQVL
+254 GQVL
-259 SDNTENGGPMQRA
+259 SGNDDKGGPMLRA
-272 LKVTSGTTL
+272 LENTSGTTL
-281 DTDYRGAPVLA
+281 STDYRGAPVLA
-292 SWDFIPGLN
+292 SWDHIPVLN
-301 WGVVT
+301 WGIVT
-306 KIDTQ
+306 KIDTK
-311 EINARFDALF
+311 EIEGQFSGLLI
-321 GRFLIAGALI
+321 RFLVAGLVI
-331 LVLSLVVSLIFSRFL
+331 LVLALAVSLVFSRFL

-353 RDTLTQLGK
+353 RDTLAQLGR
-362 GILPTKTSKNGK
+362 GVLPNRILKNGK

-382 AIDQL
+382 ATDQL
-387 VQALR
+387 IQSLR

-406 DTDFTPLSNEDTLG
+406 DTDFTPLGNEDTLG

-427 DSIQNAEKRDAE
+427 DSIQNAEKRDTE

-448 ETGEILR
+448 EVGEILR

-467 IAYVANKIDA
+467 IAYVANKINA
-477 IQGAFYVVDDEGTDN
+477 IQGAFYVIDDQDKAN
-492 TLITMRASYA
+492 VQVVMRASYA
-502 YNKKKNLRAEFR
+502 YNKKKHLKANFR

-524 VEQDTLLRTEIPYDY
+524 VEQDTLVRTEIPYDY

-552 EALLIVPLIT
+552 EALMIVPLIT
-562 NERVY
+562 NEQVY
-567 GVLEFASFKK
+567 GVLEFAGFKK
-577 FSSRDIKFVEEISL
+577 FSARDIKFVEEISL

-676 EEDGHIRYIS
+676 EEDGQIRYIS

-722 TLIGNPKESVTVQYI
+722 TLIGNPKESVTVQYV
-737 YETKHAGEV
+737 YDTKHAGEV

-756 SDPAVRGIIVN
+756 NDPAVRGVIVN

-823 HFLNKNLEESGLGES
+823 HFLNKNLEESGLGQG

-853 KHKVSREIDFPSEVG
+853 KHKVSREIDFPSEIG

-903 LEIQNKNRKI
+903 LEVQNKNRKI
-913 HDSLNYASRIQ
+913 NDSLNYASRIQ
-924 EAILPDTRIIKQA
+924 EAILPDNRIIKQV

-990 NDIVKSRGVTDPGI
+990 NDIVKSRGITEPGV

-1035 RVNKNQLQYA
+1035 RINKNQVQYA

-1050 LYFMQQGEM
+1050 LYFMQQGEL

-1079 FTTHTIEVKKE
+1079 FTTHIIEVKKD

-1108 NRKFGPKRTRKLIQE
+1108 NRKFGSKRTRSLIQE
-1123 QHPLPMAQ
+1123 QHTLPMTQ
-1131 VYKNFANVWENWRG
+1131 VYKNFANTWENWRG
-1145 EERQTDDVLM
+1145 DERQTDDVLM

>member
-1 MRPKL
+1 
-6 VRFQSINQGQAH
+6 
-18 SCRSLYIAVYYMFK
+18 MFK
-32 RINIG
+32 QINIG
-37 TKITAL
+37 SKITAL
-43 VLTLVAL
+43 VLTLVTL
-50 AIVAISAIAYVLVT
+50 AAVAISFIAYVMVT
-64 DSLQKHY
+64 NALQKQY
-71 VAHLSAVNQFK
+71 ATSLFTINQSK
-82 KSRIDDYFAQVDA
+82 KIRISDYFTQVEA
-95 SLTNLSQSI
+95 SLTTLEQAIVEDSVGIVSTTLSPDEKTEISSPTTARNLSLNQLI
-104 IKDSIGMESGFPPS
+104 NQ
-118 SGDTL
+118 
-123 SAAGAA
+123 
-129 SLDNFIE
+129 NF
-136 QNPRIH
+136 RIH
-142 HLYVVTPTGRV
+142 HIYVVTPAGRIR
-153 TYASARADKKQ
+153 YASNLADKKEG
-164 DESFY
+164 ESFY
-169 DPEGQIIKHALQG
+169 DPEGQIIKNAREAK
-182 QYYSGIHQKDS
+182 YYSGVHQQND
-193 QLFLYAGM
+193 QAFLYVGL
-201 PLKTSGNVLLA
+201 PLENRGDVLLA
-212 RVEVDAVFRIS
+212 RVEVDPLYKIT
-223 NDSTGLGATGETV
+223 NDSTGLGTTGETV
-236 VGRAHKDKIVFL
+236 IGRAFKDKVVFL
-248 NPLRHA
+248 NPLRHPV
-254 SGQVL
+254 GQVL
-259 SDNTENGGPMQRA
+259 SGGNDKGGPMLRA
-272 LKVTSGTTL
+272 LEHSSGTTL
-281 DTDYRGAPVLA
+281 STDYRGEPVLA
-292 SWDFIPGLN
+292 SWDHVPTLN
-301 WGVVT
+301 WGIVT

-311 EINARFDALF
+311 EIKGQFSGLLV
-321 GRFLIAGALI
+321 RFLAAGL
-331 LVLSLVVSLIFSRFL
+331 LVLVLALAVSLVFSRFL
-346 IESLLTL
+346 IKSLLTL
-353 RDTLTQLGK
+353 RDTLAQLGR
-362 GILPTKTSKNGK
+362 GVLPNRILKNGR

-382 AIDQL
+382 ATDQL
-387 VQALR
+387 IQSLR

-406 DTDFTPLSNEDTLG
+406 DTNFTPLSDEDTLG

-448 ETGEILR
+448 EVGEILR

-467 IAYVANKIDA
+467 VAYVADKINA
-477 IQGAFYVVDDEGTDN
+477 IQGAFYVIDDQDKAN
-492 TLITMRASYA
+492 VQIVMRASYA
-502 YNKKKNLRAEFR
+502 YNKKKHLQASFQ

-524 VEQDTLLRTEIPYDY
+524 VEQDTLVRTEIPYDY

-552 EALLIVPLIT
+552 EALMIVPLIT
-562 NERVY
+562 NEQVY
-567 GVLEFASFKK
+567 GVLEFAGFKK
-577 FSSRDIKFVEEISL
+577 FSARDIKFVEEISL

-641 QRTNSELAN
+641 QRTNSELAD

-676 EEDGHIRYIS
+676 EEDGRIRYIS

-722 TLIGNPKESVTVQYI
+722 TLIGNPKESVTVQYV
-737 YETKHAGEV
+737 YDTKQAGEV

-756 SDPAVRGIIVN
+756 DDPAVRGIIVN

-853 KHKVSREIDFPSEVG
+853 KHKVSREIDFPSEMG

-903 LEIQNKNRKI
+903 LEVQNKNRKI
-913 HDSLNYASRIQ
+913 NDSLNYASRIQ
-924 EAILPDTRIIKQA
+924 EAILPDNRMIKQV

-990 NDIVKSRGVTDPGI
+990 NDIVKSRGITEPGV

-1035 RVNKNQLQYA
+1035 RINKNQVQYA

-1050 LYFMQQGEM
+1050 LYFMQQKEL

-1079 FTTHTIEVKKE
+1079 FTTHTIDVKKD

-1108 NRKFGPKRTRKLIQE
+1108 NRKFGPKRTRALIEE
-1123 QHPLPMAQ
+1123 QHQLPMMQ

-1145 EERQTDDVLM
+1145 DERQTDDVLM

>member
-1 MRPKL
+1 
-6 VRFQSINQGQAH
+6 
-18 SCRSLYIAVYYMFK
+18 MFK
-32 RINIG
+32 KINIG
-37 TKITAL
+37 SKITAL
-43 VLTLVAL
+43 VLTIVLL
-50 AIVAISAIAYVLVT
+50 AVVAISFIAYNLIT
-64 DSLQKHY
+64 SSTQEQY
-71 VAHLSAVNQFK
+71 ATSLSAINKIK
-82 KSRIDDYFAQVDA
+82 KNRIEDYFTQVEA
-95 SLTNLSQSI
+95 SLTTIRQTI
-104 IKDSIGMESGFPPS
+104 IADSIGQRVEATSLS
-118 SGDTL
+118 DTEL
-123 SAAGAA
+123 VA
-129 SLDNFIE
+129 SEELAIPDN
-136 QNPRIH
+136 QQVADLVKQDVRIH
-142 HLYVVTPTGRV
+142 HVYVVTPAGRIV
-153 TYASARADKKQ
+153 YASTQAEKQ
-164 DESFY
+164 EGESFY
-169 DPEGQIIKHALQG
+169 DPEGQIIKNSLNEL
-182 QYYSGIHQKDS
+182 YFSGVHKDKDRKY
-193 QLFLYAGM
+193 LYAGLPM
-201 PLKTSGNVLLA
+201 EKRGEVLLA
-212 RVEVDAVFRIS
+212 QVEVAPVMQIT
-223 NDSTGLGATGETV
+223 NDFTGLGTTGETV
-236 VGRAHKDKIVFL
+236 VGRSFKDKIVFL
-248 NPLRHA
+248 NPLRKLT
-254 SGQVL
+254 GQVL
-259 SDNTENGGPMQRA
+259 SDKGKQGGPMQQA
-272 LKVTSGTTL
+272 LKVTSGSTI
-281 DTDYRGAPVLA
+281 DTDYRGEEVVA
-292 SWDFIPGLN
+292 SWDHISTLN
-301 WGVVT
+301 WGIVT
-306 KIDTQ
+306 KMDTA
-311 EINARFDALF
+311 EMTARFDALVK
-321 GRFLIAGALI
+321 RFLIAGGI
-331 LVLSLVVSLIFSRFL
+331 VLLLAVVVSLIFSRIL
-346 IESLLTL
+346 IDSLLSL
-353 RDTLTQLGK
+353 KDTLVMLGK
-362 GILPTKTSKNGK
+362 GVLPDKVVSNSK
-374 DEIGQMGE
+374 DEVGQMGE
-382 AIDQL
+382 ATNQL

-406 DTDFTPLSNEDTLG
+406 DTEFTQSSDDDTLG

-427 DSIQNAEKRDAE
+427 DSIQNAEKRDTE

-448 ETGEILR
+448 EVGEILR

-467 IAYVANKIDA
+467 TAYVAKKIDA
-477 IQGAFYVVDDEGTDN
+477 VQGAFYVTDDDDKEN
-492 TLITMRASYA
+492 VLITMKASYA
-502 YNKKKNLRAEFR
+502 YNKQKHLKAQFR

-524 VEQDTLLRTEIPYDY
+524 IEQDTLVRTEIPYDY

-552 EALLIVPLIT
+552 EALMIVPLIT
-562 NERVY
+562 NEQVY
-567 GVLEFASFKK
+567 GVLEFASFEK

-604 RTRKL
+604 RTRNL
-609 LSESQTMSNE
+609 LSESQQMSNE

-628 QNAEEMQSTQEEL
+628 QNAEEMQATQEEL
-641 QRTNSELAN
+641 QRTNRQLED

-676 EEDGHIRYIS
+676 EEDGRIRYIS
-686 PSVERIFGYQPDEMI
+686 PSVERILGYQPEEMI

-737 YETKHAGEV
+737 YETKGSGEV

-756 SDPAVRGIIVN
+756 DDPAVRGIIVN
-767 SRDITEKKRAEQE
+767 SRDITEKRRAEQE

-808 YINPTIETYTGKEPA
+808 YINPTIETFTGKEPA
-823 HFLNKNLEESGLGES
+823 HFLNKNLEEAGLHEG

-853 KHKVSREIDFPSEVG
+853 KHKVSREIDFPSEIG

-881 EDQKLESVLV
+881 EDEKLESVLV
-891 VSHDITDRKLIE
+891 VSHDITERKLIE
-903 LEIQNKNRKI
+903 LEVQNKNRKI
-913 HDSLNYASRIQ
+913 NDSLNYASRIQ
-924 EAILPDTRIIKQA
+924 EAILPDNRVIKQV

-955 PWFVQQGDDIFIAA
+955 PWFVQQGEDIYIAA

-990 NDIVKSRGVTDPGI
+990 NDIVKSRGITDPGI

-1009 DEGVTQTLRQ
+1009 DEGVTQTLKQ
-1019 DSEDAKTKD
+1019 DSDDSKTKD

-1035 RVNKNQLQYA
+1035 RVNKNEVQYA

-1050 LYFMQQGEM
+1050 LYFMQQEEL

-1079 FTTHTIEVKKE
+1079 FTTHTIEVAKN
-1090 DGVYFC
+1090 DGIYFC

-1108 NRKFGPKRTRKLIQE
+1108 NRKFGPKRTRALIQE
-1123 QHPLPMAQ
+1123 QHHLPMDQ
-1131 VYKNFANVWENWRG
+1131 VYKNFGGTWEGWRG
-1145 EERQTDDVLM
+1145 DERQTDDVLM

>member
-1 MRPKL
+1 
-6 VRFQSINQGQAH
+6 
-18 SCRSLYIAVYYMFK
+18 MFK
-32 RINIG
+32 KINIG
-37 TKITAL
+37 SKITAL
-43 VLTLVAL
+43 VLTLVLL
-50 AIVAISAIAYVLVT
+50 AVVAISFTAYNLVT
-64 DSLQKHY
+64 SSTQEQY
-71 VAHLSAVNQFK
+71 ATSLSAINKIK
-82 KSRIDDYFAQVDA
+82 KNRIEDYFVQVEA
-95 SLTNLSQSI
+95 SLSTIQQVVTN
-104 IKDSIGMESGFPPS
+104 DSVGSEEATTVLIDVDKLGVGIEA
-118 SGDTL
+118 
-123 SAAGAA
+123 SAHNNQT
-129 SLDNFIE
+129 LDNLVK
-136 QNPRIH
+136 QDNRIH
-142 HLYVVTPTGRV
+142 HIYVVTPTGHI
-153 TYASARADKKQ
+153 TYASTGAAKQ
-164 DESFY
+164 KGESFY
-169 DPEGQIIKHALQG
+169 DPEGQIVKNSLRE
-182 QYYSGIHQKDS
+182 QYHSGVYQEKERN
-193 QLFLYAGM
+193 FLYIGL
-201 PLKTSGNVLLA
+201 PIKGQEKVLLA
-212 RVEVDAVFRIS
+212 QIEIDPIVHIT
-223 NDSTGLGATGETV
+223 NDSTGLGSTGETV
-236 VGRAHKDKIVFL
+236 IGRSFKDRIVFL
-248 NPLRHA
+248 NPLRHLT
-254 SGQVL
+254 SQVL
-259 SDNTENGGPMQRA
+259 SGNGSKAGPMQLA
-272 LKVTSGTTL
+272 LGNTTGSTIN
-281 DTDYRGAPVLA
+281 TDYRGETVVA
-292 SWDFIPGLN
+292 SWDYIPKLN
-301 WGVVT
+301 WGIVT
-306 KIDTQ
+306 KLDTE
-311 EINARFDALF
+311 EIVQQSNSLIR
-321 GRFLIAGALI
+321 RFLIAGGIILLLAL
-331 LVLSLVVSLIFSRFL
+331 VAGTVFSRFL
-346 IESLLTL
+346 INSLLAL
-353 RDTLTQLGK
+353 RNTLTMLGK
-362 GILPTKTSKNGK
+362 GVLPERVDSSSE
-374 DEIGQMGE
+374 DEIGQME
-382 AIDQL
+382 KATDQL

-406 DTDFTPLSNEDTLG
+406 DTEFTQSSEDDILG

-448 ETGEILR
+448 EIGEILR

-460 EELGNEV
+460 EEMGNEV
-467 IAYVANKIDA
+467 IAYVAKKIDA
-477 IQGAFYVVDDEGTDN
+477 IQGAFYVVDDENKDDV
-492 TLITMRASYA
+492 LITMKASYA
-502 YNKKKNLRAEFR
+502 YNKRKHLQAQFR

-524 VEQDTLLRTEIPYDY
+524 VEQDTLVRTEIPYDY

-552 EALLIVPLIT
+552 EALMIVPLIT
-562 NERVY
+562 NEQVY
-567 GVLEFASFKK
+567 GVLEFASFEK

-604 RTRKL
+604 RTRSL
-609 LSESQTMSNE
+609 LSESQQMSNE

-628 QNAEEMQSTQEEL
+628 QNAEEMQATQEEL
-641 QRTNSELAN
+641 QRTNRQLEE

-676 EEDGHIRYIS
+676 EEDGRIRYIS
-686 PSVERIFGYQPDEMI
+686 PSVERILGYQPEEMI

-722 TLIGNPKESVTVQYI
+722 TLIGNPRESVTVQYV

-767 SRDITEKKRAEQE
+767 SRDITEKRRAEQE
-780 ERMRSKMQALSE
+780 ERMRSKMQSLSE

-808 YINPTIETYTGKEPA
+808 YINPTIETFTGKEPA
-823 HFLNKNLEESGLGES
+823 HFLNKNLEEAGLHEG

-853 KHKVSREIDFPSEVG
+853 KHKVSREIDFPSEIG

-881 EDQKLESVLV
+881 DEERLESVLV

-903 LEIQNKNRKI
+903 MEVQNKNRKI

-924 EAILPDTRIIKQA
+924 EAILPDNRIIKQV

-955 PWFVQQGDDIFIAA
+955 PWFVQQGEDIYIAA

-990 NDIVKSRGVTDPGI
+990 NDIVKSRGITDPGI

-1009 DEGVTQTLRQ
+1009 DEGVTQTLKQ
-1019 DSEDAKTKD
+1019 DSDDSKTKD

-1035 RVNKNQLQYA
+1035 RVNKNEVQYA

-1079 FTTHTIEVKKE
+1079 FTTHTIEVNKD
-1090 DGVYFC
+1090 DGIYFC

-1108 NRKFGPKRTRKLIQE
+1108 NRKFGPKRTRALIQE
-1123 QHPLPMAQ
+1123 QHHLPMEQ
-1131 VYKNFANVWENWRG
+1131 VYKIFGETWEGWRG
-1145 EERQTDDVLM
+1145 DERQTDDVLM

>member
-1 MRPKL
+1 MIFRQ
-6 VRFQSINQGQAH
+6 V
-18 SCRSLYIAVYYMFK
+18 
-32 RINIG
+32 NIG
-37 TKITAL
+37 SKITAL

-50 AIVAISAIAYVLVT
+50 SVIAISFIAYTLVT
-64 DSLQKHY
+64 DSLRQQY
-71 VAHLSAVNQFK
+71 VTSISAINQFK
-82 KSRIDDYFAQVDA
+82 KHYIGDYFAQVDA
-95 SLTNLSQSI
+95 TLSNLEQI
-104 IKDSIGMESGFPPS
+104 IVADSVGIESIGAVPGE
-118 SGDTL
+118 GDEILRSTADGNRL
-123 SAAGAA
+123 IDQ
-129 SLDNFIE
+129 LIKQDT
-136 QNPRIH
+136 RVH
-142 HLYVVTPTGRV
+142 HVYVVTTSGRV
-153 TYASARADKKQ
+153 TYASAGTDKQKGQ
-164 DESFY
+164 SFY
-169 DPEGQIIKHALQG
+169 DPEGQIINKARQEK
-182 QYYSGIHQKDS
+182 YYSGVHYQDDRA
-193 QLFLYAGM
+193 FLYIGM
-201 PLKTSGNVLLA
+201 PLADRGDVLLA
-212 RVEVDAVFRIS
+212 RVEVDPIFEAV
-223 NDSTGLGATGETV
+223 NDTTGLGTTGETV
-236 VGRAHKDKIVFL
+236 IGRAFKNNTVFL
-248 NPLRHA
+248 NPLRHQA
-254 SGQVL
+254 GRVL
-259 SDNTENGGPMQRA
+259 SKKEEKGGPMLRA
-272 LKVTSGTTL
+272 LDKTSGTTL
-281 DTDYRGAPVLA
+281 STDYRGASVLA
-292 SWDFIPGLN
+292 SWDYLPALD
-301 WGVVT
+301 WGIVT
-306 KIDTQ
+306 KIDNK
-311 EINARFDALF
+311 EIEGRLNGLF
-321 GRFLIAGALI
+321 VRFLVAGLII
-331 LVLSLVVSLIFSRFL
+331 LVLASVVSLVFSRFL
-346 IESLLTL
+346 IDSLLSL
-353 RDTLTQLGK
+353 RDTLTQLGR
-362 GILPTKTSKNGK
+362 GVLPNKALKRGK

-382 AIDQL
+382 ATDQL
-387 VQALR
+387 IQSLR

-406 DTDFTPLSNEDTLG
+406 DTDFTPLSGEDTLG

-427 DSIQNAEKRDAE
+427 DSIQNADKRDAE

-448 ETGEILR
+448 EVGEILR

-460 EELGNEV
+460 EELGTEV
-467 IAYVANKIDA
+467 IAYVANKINA
-477 IQGAFYVVDDEGTDN
+477 IQGAFYVLDDQDKDN
-492 TLITMRASYA
+492 IQIVMRASYA
-502 YNKKKNLRAEFR
+502 YNKKKHLKANFR

-524 VEQDTLLRTEIPYDY
+524 IEQDTLVRTEIPYDY

-552 EALLIVPLIT
+552 EALMIVPLVT
-562 NERVY
+562 NEQVY
-567 GVLEFASFKK
+567 GVLEFAGFKR
-577 FSSRDIKFVEEISL
+577 FSAQDVKFVEEISL

-676 EEDGHIRYIS
+676 EEDGRIRYIS
-686 PSVERIFGYQPDEMI
+686 PSVERIFGYETDEMI

-853 KHKVSREIDFPSEVG
+853 KHKVSREIDFPSEMG

-881 EDQKLESVLV
+881 EDEKLESVLV
-891 VSHDITDRKLIE
+891 VSHDIPDRKLIE
-903 LEIQNKNRKI
+903 LEVQTKNRKI

-924 EAILPDTRIIKQA
+924 EAILPDSRIIKQV

-990 NDIVKSRGVTDPGI
+990 NDIVKSRGITDPGI

-1035 RVNKNQLQYA
+1035 RINKNQVQYA

-1050 LYFMQQGEM
+1050 LYFMQQDEM
-1059 VEIKGDKFP
+1059 IEIKGDKFP

-1079 FTTHTIEVKKE
+1079 FTTHTIEVKKD

-1123 QHPLPMAQ
+1123 QHQLPMAQ

-1145 EERQTDDVLM
+1145 DERQTDDVLM

>member
-1 MRPKL
+1 
-6 VRFQSINQGQAH
+6 
-18 SCRSLYIAVYYMFK
+18 MFK
-32 RINIG
+32 KINIG
-37 TKITAL
+37 SKITAL
-43 VLTLVAL
+43 VLTVVLL
-50 AIVAISAIAYVLVT
+50 AMIAISFTAYSLVISST
-64 DSLQKHY
+64 QEQYATS
-71 VAHLSAVNQFK
+71 LSAINKIK
-82 KSRIDDYFAQVDA
+82 KNRIEDYFAQVEA
-95 SLTNLSQSI
+95 SLEVIQQI
-104 IKDSIGMESGFPPS
+104 VIVDSIGQIETTTPIETDESTTETGPS
-118 SGDTL
+118 AFGDQKL
-123 SAAGAA
+123 VN
-129 SLDNFIE
+129 LVRQDV
-136 QNPRIH
+136 RIH
-142 HLYVVTPTGRV
+142 HIYVVTPTGRI
-153 TYASARADKKQ
+153 TYASARAEKQ
-164 DESFY
+164 QGESFY
-169 DPEGQIIKHALQG
+169 DPEGQIIKNSLNKR
-182 QYYSGIHQKDS
+182 YYSGVYQEKERK
-193 QLFLYAGM
+193 FLYVGL
-201 PLKTSGNVLLA
+201 PLEDRPEVLLA
-212 RVEVDAVFRIS
+212 QVGVDPVVQIT
-223 NDSTGLGATGETV
+223 NDVTGLGSTGETV
-236 VGRAHKDKIVFL
+236 VGRSFKDKIVFL
-248 NPLRHA
+248 NPLRHLT
-254 SGQVL
+254 SQVL
-259 SDNTENGGPMQRA
+259 SDNSSEAGPMQHA
-272 LKVTSGTTL
+272 LKATTGSTI
-281 DTDYRGAPVLA
+281 DTDYRGEPVIA
-292 SWDFIPGLN
+292 AWDHVPNVN
-301 WGVVT
+301 WGIVT
-306 KIDTQ
+306 KMDTAEMATQ
-311 EINARFDALF
+311 FNPLIK
-321 GRFLIAGALI
+321 RFLIAGGMILLLALI
-331 LVLSLVVSLIFSRFL
+331 VGLVFSRFL
-346 IESLLTL
+346 IDSLLAL
-353 RDTLTQLGK
+353 RNTLTMLGK
-362 GILPTKTSKNGK
+362 GVLPEKVDSSGE
-374 DEIGQMGE
+374 DEIGQMEE
-382 AIDQL
+382 ATNQL

-406 DTDFTPLSNEDTLG
+406 DTEFTQSSDDDTLG

-427 DSIQNAEKRDAE
+427 DSIQNAEKRDTE

-448 ETGEILR
+448 EVGEILR

-460 EELGNEV
+460 EEMGNEV
-467 IAYVANKIDA
+467 IAYVAKKVNA
-477 IQGAFYVVDDEGTDN
+477 IQGAFYVVDDEDKEN
-492 TLITMRASYA
+492 VLITMRASYA
-502 YNKKKNLRAEFR
+502 YNKRKHLQAQFK

-524 VEQDTLLRTEIPYDY
+524 IEQDTLVRTEIPYDY

-552 EALLIVPLIT
+552 EALMIVPLIT
-562 NERVY
+562 NEQVY
-567 GVLEFASFKK
+567 GVLEFASFEK

-604 RTRKL
+604 RTRNL
-609 LSESQTMSNE
+609 LSESQQMSNE

-628 QNAEEMQSTQEEL
+628 QNAEEMQATQEEL
-641 QRTNSELAN
+641 QRTNRQLEE

-676 EEDGHIRYIS
+676 EEDGRIRYIS
-686 PSVERIFGYQPDEMI
+686 PSVERILGYQPEEMI

-737 YETKHAGEV
+737 YETKNVGEV

-756 SDPAVRGIIVN
+756 ADPAVRGIIVN
-767 SRDITEKKRAEQE
+767 SRDITEKRRAEQE

-800 MNREGTFF
+800 MNRKGTFF
-808 YINPTIETYTGKEPA
+808 YINPTIETFTGKEPA
-823 HFLNKNLEESGLGES
+823 HFLNKNLEEAGLHEG

-853 KHKVSREIDFPSEVG
+853 KHKVSREIDFPSEIG

-881 EDQKLESVLV
+881 EEQRLESVLV

-903 LEIQNKNRKI
+903 MEVQNKNRKI

-924 EAILPDTRIIKQA
+924 EAILPDNRVIKQA
-937 FPESFIYYKSRDT
+937 FPKSFIYYKSRDT

-955 PWFVQQGDDIFIAA
+955 PWFVQQGDNTYIAA

-990 NDIVKSRGVTDPGI
+990 NDIVKSRGITDPGT

-1009 DEGVTQTLRQ
+1009 DEGVTQTLKQ
-1019 DSEDAKTKD
+1019 DSDDSKTKD

-1035 RVNKNQLQYA
+1035 RVNKNEVQYA

-1059 VEIKGDKFP
+1059 IEIKGDKFP

-1079 FTTHTIEVKKE
+1079 FTTHTIKVAEN
-1090 DGVYFC
+1090 DGIYFC

-1108 NRKFGPKRTRKLIQE
+1108 NRKFGPKRTRALIQE
-1123 QHPLPMAQ
+1123 QHSLPMEQ
-1131 VYKNFANVWENWRG
+1131 VYKNFGDTWEGWRG
-1145 EERQTDDVLM
+1145 DERQTDDVLM